1 MLTPYLIMMNVLV
14 KKLSSTQLNAT
25 TNQLM
30 KTQTMKVEKILK
42 KQNLVLKMHLT
53 IVLKKTAVMHQPQIL
68 ILNNLQILMLNNNI
82 ILINHCNSNNMQI
95 NINSKHNN
103 NKVCI
108 HLE

>member
-1 MLTPYLIMMNVLV
+1 MLTHYLIMMNVLV
-14 KKLSSTQLNAT
+14 KNLSSTQLNAT

-30 KTQTMKVEKILK
+30 KTQTMKVKKILK

-53 IVLKKTAVMHQPQIL
+53 KVLKKTAVMHQPQIL
-68 ILNNLQILMLNNNI
+68 ILSNLQILQLNNNI
-82 ILINHCNSNNMQI
+82 ILINHCNNNNMQI

-108 HLE
+108 HLV